1 MLTGHSGPQ
10 EKKKRHKQLIWK
22 KEKGKSWKIRMK
34 KTISPE
40 EEEKKKMYS
49 YFQSENSSLMWVFYL
64 NQKQGTI
71 SEIPECLKKKNLCI
85 YKFFYFSLYYCYQ
98 WTVPGRKMHIKK

>member
-1 MLTGHSGPQ
+1 M
-10 EKKKRHKQLIWK
+10 EDKN
-22 KEKGKSWKIRMK
+22 EENN
-34 KTISPE
+34 ISRRRG
-40 EEEKKKMYS
+40 KKKMYS